1 MYPAALPRRRTAPS
15 RTPASLQRQ
24 DSGRPAED
32 GCAAVGIGRDAGGVL
47 PSLLG
52 YGPEAAWDMGL
63 LALFLIDAMAAVNPY
78 VSPLAAEADGLCI
91 RRRRGGHGAAGARG
105 LPGVQ
110 RAKKR
115 IQLIRALWRL
125 AETCGEEAVEKALEA
140 LKSAGEEAKS

>member
-1 MYPAALPRRRTAPS
+1 
-15 RTPASLQRQ
+15 
-24 DSGRPAED
+24 
-32 GCAAVGIGRDAGGVL
+32 
-47 PSLLG
+47 
-52 YGPEAAWDMGL
+52 MGL

-115 IQLIRALWRL
+115 MQLIRALWRL
-125 AETCGEEAVEKALEA
+125 AEMRGEEAVEKALEA